1 MRNEAQR
8 NAVNPIYI
16 NINLTFLQTV
26 FIFIGSLKR
35 TTPAFH
41 ATPPREGNLI
51 SRATARVAPTGI
63 CLVAL
68 ARLDNLPVSGILIIY
83 FFLTDYIEYLNFGII
98 LNKEDRHYKRYYIS

>member
-1 MRNEAQR
+1 MALDVNTKGVCRDLRNEAQR

-51 SRATARVAPTGI
+51 SRATARVAPT
-63 CLVAL
+63 
-68 ARLDNLPVSGILIIY
+68 
-83 FFLTDYIEYLNFGII
+83 LNT
-98 LNKEDRHYKRYYIS
+98 